1 MNWIKIT
8 YALYILI
15 FLMFMGAT
23 FAVPLLAFEN
33 DMKAAYDLYGPLCH
47 QKLSRSLCVFQ
58 EDSAIWIDNCSPQ
71 EGQFINS
78 RLDRELVRVVRG
90 DAIGLKMPL
99 CSRDIGLYGAM
110 LLAGLI
116 YPLVRRLEDK
126 TLYPSI
132 FLIAALVPIGLD
144 GGVQIISELG
154 VLPIV
159 YESTN
164 LIRLI
169 TGAIA
174 GFAATFYALPLLINM
189 VSKE

>member
-1 MNWIKIT
+1 MNWTKIA
-8 YALYILI
+8 YAGYILV
-15 FLMFMGAT
+15 FLLFMGTTLAI
-23 FAVPLLAFEN
+23 PILAFEN
-33 DMKAAYDLYGPLCH
+33 DMKSAYDIYGPLCH
-47 QKLSRSLCVFQ
+47 QKLSRSLCIFQ
-58 EDSAIWIDNCSPQ
+58 ESGSMWIDNCTPQ
-71 EGQFINS
+71 EGQFINNKM
-78 RLDRELVRVVRG
+78 DRDLVKVIKG
-90 DAIGLKMPL
+90 DAIGFKMPL

-116 YPLVRRLEDK
+116 YPLVRRLDDK

-132 FLIAALVPIGLD
+132 FLIAALVPVGLD
-144 GGVQIISELG
+144 GGIQIISELG
-154 VLPIV
+154 LFPII

-189 VSKE
+189 VSKD